1 MIIKYT
7 PINIDN
13 GYQLGNDF
21 LMNNLKA
28 HKVLLKVDNICF
40 SYRTHLSR
48 ALRVVCGVSFDIHK
62 GEFLSLLG
70 PSGCGKTT
78 LLRLIAGLEKPD
90 SGLILP
96 SVSGQAPKVGMVFQ
110 DLALFPHMSVA
121 RNVGYALRHLSR
133 AARRERTDEML
144 ALVGLLEKRGAY
156 PHELSGGQKQRLA
169 LARALA
175 RQPDLILLDEP
186 FASQD
191 VTLRAQMRDDV
202 MHILREAGVAALLV
216 THDPEE
222 AMQFAD
228 RIAIMNEGGIQQ
240 IGVPSEVY
248 NKPRSAFVASFFG
261 QVNTLRGRVNNGS
274 ISTPLGLIKASE
286 FQDNTSVQVIIRPEA
301 LRLSAHDPAVD
312 HHDSRY
318 AHAHAYVSESKYLGR
333 STLVHMDTHDLDD
346 VDQKSVH
353 FHARIPGTFLE
364 QESDVQDI
372 FLDESQVFIFKD
384 EAA

>member
-1 MIIKYT
+1 
-7 PINIDN
+7 
-13 GYQLGNDF
+13 
-21 LMNNLKA
+21 MNNPK
-28 HKVLLKVDNICF
+28 KPEILLKVENIFF
-40 SYRTHLSR
+40 SYSVHSSR
-48 ALRVVCGVSFDIHK
+48 APGIVCDVSFDIHK

-78 LLRLIAGLEKPD
+78 LLRLIAGLEQPGGGVIIPGD
-90 SGLILP
+90 SGQLP
-96 SVSGQAPKVGMVFQ
+96 KIGMVFQ

-133 AARRERTDEML
+133 IERRSRTDEML
-144 ALVGLLEKRGAY
+144 ALVGLSDKRGAY

-191 VTLRAQMRDDV
+191 TTLRAQMRDDV

-240 IGVPSEVY
+240 IGAPSEVY
-248 NKPRSAFVASFFG
+248 NKPESAFVASFFG
-261 QVNTLRGRVNNGS
+261 QVNTLKGRVNNGS
-274 ISTPLGLIKASE
+274 ISTPLGVIKASE
-286 FQDNTSVQVIIRPEA
+286 FQNNTNVQIIIRPEA
-301 LRLSAHDPAVD
+301 LRLSVHDPAVD
-312 HHDSRY
+312 HHDPKHT
-318 AHAHAYVSESKYLGR
+318 HAHAYVSESKYLGR

-346 VDQKSVH
+346 AGQKSLH
-353 FHARIPGTFLE
+353 LHARVPGTFLE
-364 QESDVQDI
+364 QENDVQDV
-372 FLDESQVFIFKD
+372 FLDQSQIFVFKD